1 MRDLILAVLCS
12 TTLAAVPA
20 FAAPDEDAARQ
31 AAMAERFKPFDAMTG
46 SDWAA
51 AFASPFYR
59 SAAQGESDSVS
70 LVLKPGSYTVVVLC
84 NCEKID
90 MAMKAPDGSV
100 PAPARSN
107 DQGAM
112 YRLDV
117 AKGGEYEV
125 STTLRDCQEV
135 SCSFAVKAYVKK

>member
-1 MRDLILAVLCS
+1 MRGLILAVLCS
-12 TTLAAVPA
+12 AAVAIPA

-46 SDWAA
+46 SDWGA

-70 LVLKPGSYTVVVLC
+70 LVLKPGTYTVVILC

-112 YRLDV
+112 YRLNV
-117 AKGGEYEV
+117 VKGGEYEV
-125 STTLRDCQEV
+125 STTLRGCQEV
-135 SCSFAVKAYVKK
+135 SCSFAVKAYVKM